1 MRPTVKPIGRN
12 SPAMRFRA
20 EIEQAVADGFA
31 CEGMRLRLT
40 LGDASLLKRDAS
52 LSVSDISFAAGIC
65 ESSVFG
71 SRKAVSSE
79 VNWSGRSADA
89 TPAWAGRDAIPAEH
103 RRDGAVR

>member
-52 LSVSDISFAAGIC
+52 LSVSDISFAAGIMRFLGVRI
-65 ESSVFG
+65 EEGGVE
-71 SRKAVSSE
+71 RSE
-79 VNWSGRSADA
+79 LVRS
-89 TPAWAGRDAIPAEH
+89 
-103 RRDGAVR
+103 

>member
-20 EIEQAVADGFA
+20 EIEQAVADGLA

-52 LSVSDISFAAGIC
+52 LSVSDISFAAGIMRFLGVRI
-65 ESSVFG
+65 EEGGVE
-71 SRKAVSSE
+71 RSE
-79 VNWSGRSADA
+79 L
-89 TPAWAGRDAIPAEH
+89 
-103 RRDGAVR
+103 VRT

>member
-52 LSVSDISFAAGIC
+52 LSVSDISFAAGIMRFLGVRI
-65 ESSVFG
+65 EEGGVE
-71 SRKAVSSE
+71 RSE
-79 VNWSGRSADA
+79 L
-89 TPAWAGRDAIPAEH
+89 
-103 RRDGAVR
+103 VRT

>member
-20 EIEQAVADGFA
+20 EIEQAVADGCA

-52 LSVSDISFAAGIC
+52 LSVSDISFAAGIMRFLGVRI
-65 ESSVFG
+65 EEGGVE
-71 SRKAVSSE
+71 RSE
-79 VNWSGRSADA
+79 LVRS
-89 TPAWAGRDAIPAEH
+89 
-103 RRDGAVR
+103 